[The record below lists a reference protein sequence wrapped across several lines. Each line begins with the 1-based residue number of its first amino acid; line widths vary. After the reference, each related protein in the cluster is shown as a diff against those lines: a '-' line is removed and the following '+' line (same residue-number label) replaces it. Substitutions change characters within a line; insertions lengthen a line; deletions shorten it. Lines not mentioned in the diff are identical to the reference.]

1 MNATKTNIEVNQGVD
16 HKGRTFGYDHDRK
29 NFITWEIVGG
39 KIVVALVKN
48 DTEEEGHGSIAATT
62 RDAKSVAAAE
72 NRKENS
78 QLRRAI
84 LAGFQ
89 RD

>member
-1 MNATKTNIEVNQGVD
+1 MDAQASIEVNQGVD

-29 NFITWEIVGG
+29 NFITWDIADG
-39 KIVVALVKN
+39 KIVVALVEN
-48 DTEEEGHGSIAATT
+48 DEQEEAHGSIAETT
-62 RDAKSVAAAE
+62 RDAKSVADSE

-84 LAGFQ
+84 LDRFH